1 MCVCVC
7 VCVCYQERNARSKR
21 TTSCVM
27 STQLTSQP
35 DGFVSAGVLT
45 YVKSKWTS
53 FSVIAIALGTF
64 LVALWLHS
72 PLLEFAATGT
82 LILLVLLRFLLNS
95 ISSGERTGEQ
105 HRW

>member
-1 MCVCVC
+1 MHVCM
-7 VCVCYQERNARSKR
+7 YLYHQKRNARSKR

-27 STQLTSQP
+27 STQPTSQP
-35 DGFVSAGVLT
+35 GGFVPAGVLT
-45 YVKSKWTS
+45 YVKSKWAP

-82 LILLVLLRFLLNS
+82 LILLALLRFLLNS
-95 ISSGERTGEQ
+95 ISSGERSGEQ